1 MPMERAP
8 RRGAQPHLRDRL
20 RWMDYPKA
28 SRCPLRCPTRP
39 VGQRR
44 GRAGSTSE
52 RCVFHSPGV
61 GGALAPTTPGE
72 DDRKIPSTPRGVARN
87 GGSSEGATPCR
98 GRIYKAYI
106 RRPGVIG
113 TSCLD
118 TRAMK
123 KAPLSGCT
131 PGLRCLALSGSVGM
145 VALDLRCPTR
155 PTRPTRPIG
164 MSPLPLS
171 LCLLFL
177 LSTSLIAFITQGLH
191 MFHFLSHYC
200 RRSHFRSAFS
210 RLGVILL
217 DSVLY

>member
-1 MPMERAP
+1 MRSSFFCAYA
-8 RRGAQPHLRDRL
+8 R
-20 RWMDYPKA
+20 A
-28 SRCPLRCPTRP
+28 SRMDRAVLSDESDGSDKSDSAALALPRSSLPSSLHRPLRHPSDAADTP
-39 VGQRR
+39 VWR
-44 GRAGSTSE
+44 GLFLLPVLEITKPWRDH
-52 RCVFHSPGV
+52 R
-61 GGALAPTTPGE
+61 TT
-72 DDRKIPSTPRGVARN
+72 
-87 GGSSEGATPCR
+87 
-98 GRIYKAYI
+98 
-106 RRPGVIG
+106 
-113 TSCLD
+113 
-118 TRAMK
+118 K
-123 KAPLSGCT
+123 KAPLTGCT
-131 PGLRCLALSGSVGM
+131 PDLRCLALSGSVGM

-177 LSTSLIAFITQGLH
+177 LPTSLIAFITQGLH